1 MAVNKVVYS
10 GSTVMDISDTTA
22 TESTVVKGKTFYK
35 ANGVKATGTAEYEP
49 LIVKFNSTLAV
60 SSWTAYGDYFR
71 QTVMSSQETNAKFDL
86 QFDISQLAQL
96 AEDGVT
102 AASASITFDDVM
114 ELFYSLRSPYR
125 KKAVWVLNDS
135 TVKALRKLKDNTG
148 NYIWNPSVQAS
159 VPDTILNRPYKTSS
173 YVPEIKAGNKC
184 MAFGDFSYYWVADRQ
199 GRSFKRLNE
208 LFAMTGQVGFLA
220 SQRLDG
226 KLILPEAI
234 KTLTIKKA

>member
-60 SSWTAYGDYFR
+60 ASWTAYGDYFR

-86 QFDISQLAQL
+86 QFDIAQLAQL

-102 AASASITFDDVM
+102 AIVAIN
-114 ELFYSLRSPYR
+114 E
-125 KKAVWVLNDS
+125 NG
-135 TVKALRKLKDNTG
+135 TVYVYCMGAK
-148 NYIWNPSVQAS
+148 PSVSIPAQI
-159 VPDTILNRPYKTSS
+159 T
-173 YVPEIKAGNKC
+173 
-184 MAFGDFSYYWVADRQ
+184 
-199 GRSFKRLNE
+199 
-208 LFAMTGQVGFLA
+208 
-220 SQRLDG
+220 
-226 KLILPEAI
+226 
-234 KTLTIKKA
+234 KTLLY